1 MNTTHK
7 ILNVQWFDCV
17 GLVTIDDGYEIK
29 TYCKCVNGI
38 DEKQDIQ
45 DILKY
50 GNRVFPTQLEAILY
64 LHDRGH
70 EKK

>member
-1 MNTTHK
+1 MNATYK

-29 TYCKCVNGI
+29 TYCKRVNKI
-38 DEKQDIQ
+38 DEEQDIQ

-50 GNRVFPTQLEAILY
+50 GNRVFPAQLKTILY